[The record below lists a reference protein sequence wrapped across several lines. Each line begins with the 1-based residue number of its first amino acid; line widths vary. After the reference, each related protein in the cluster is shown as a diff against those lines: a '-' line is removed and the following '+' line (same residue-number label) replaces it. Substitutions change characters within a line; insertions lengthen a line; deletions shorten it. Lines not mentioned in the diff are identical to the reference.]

1 MPKPFDELRE
11 QLLRAGVAPR
21 HVRRYLTELTDHLA
35 DLRREEMHS
44 ARNAGDAEVEA
55 FARLGNMDDL
65 AKAMIEQ
72 RQFQSWCARAPWA
85 MFSLAPTLALAAA
98 WAGCPVHS
106 VVRLEYLP
114 ARSRHAFRRPPGR
127 WVRES
132 LFSIRQGDLLLRA
145 NTCRLGNRGRRCPS
159 PIEGDLA
166 CRRSNAD
173 RADRRREPGPRES
186 HSHPRIRTHQHELQ
200 SRTHRARRLSGW
212 PATCRNPSCD
222 HSSSLSHLEIARGLE
237 VGVARV

>member
-85 MFSLAPTLALAAA
+85 MFV
-98 WAGCPVHS
+98 W
-106 VVRLEYLP
+106 
-114 ARSRHAFRRPPGR
+114 RPR
-127 WVRES
+127 W
-132 LFSIRQGDLLLRA
+132 LWQQ
-145 NTCRLGNRGRRCPS
+145 RGRLPCSFCGPAGISSCQEPTRLS
-159 PIEGDLA
+159 AATGKVGSRIFIFNSA
-166 CRRSNAD
+166 RRSTSSRQYLSAGESERLRPIND
-173 RADRRREPGPRES
+173 CGRSGP
-186 HSHPRIRTHQHELQ
+186 
-200 SRTHRARRLSGW
+200 
-212 PATCRNPSCD
+212 PSASC
-222 HSSSLSHLEIARGLE
+222 
-237 VGVARV
+237 

>member
-98 WAGCPVHS
+98 WAVALFILWSGWNIFLPGADTPFGGHREGGFANLYFQFGKAIYFFAPILVGWGIG
-106 VVRLEYLP
+106 VV
-114 ARSRHAFRRPPGR
+114 
-127 WVRES
+127 
-132 LFSIRQGDLLLRA
+132 
-145 NTCRLGNRGRRCPS
+145 RCPS
-159 PIEGDLA
+159 TIAGDLA
-166 CRRSNAD
+166 RLRSHAD

-186 HSHPRIRTHQHELQ
+186 HSHTRIRTYQHELQ

>member
-98 WAGCPVHS
+98 WAVALFILWSGWNIF
-106 VVRLEYLP
+106 LP
-114 ARSRHAFRRPPGR
+114 GADTPFGGHREGGFANLYFQFGKAIYFFAPILVGWGIGAFAAHQR
-127 WVRES
+127 
-132 LFSIRQGDLLLRA
+132 LRA
-145 NTCRLGNRGRRCPS
+145 IWPAFGLMLIALIGGAS
-159 PIEGDLA
+159 QVHA
-166 CRRSNAD
+166 
-173 RADRRREPGPRES
+173 
-186 HSHPRIRTHQHELQ
+186 
-200 SRTHRARRLSGW
+200 SRTVTHGFGHINMSFNLAPTAQGGYPDGLLHAAILLAITALPYLIWKLQEVWRL
-212 PATCRNPSCD
+212 A
-222 HSSSLSHLEIARGLE
+222 
-237 VGVARV
+237 